1 LRIGVSTNDFSVAKK
16 FGFKGVGFG
25 LLPKS
30 VKEVSSHIEERAE
43 QLREEGFEVAQI
55 GAWANLVHPDTKARR
70 EHIEIVKEAL
80 RASALVGK
88 APVATGAGSRSGAR
102 PFSIHR
108 ENTSPATQRLLIEG
122 LNEVAGVAEENRVYL
137 ALEPGL
143 LTPLPTPEKIRE
155 VIEAVSSKYVGLQ
168 MDPFNLLGP
177 ETICHSGDFF
187 RKLFEITK
195 GLSVSAHLKDIYVE
209 PTWPIQMKETFAGNG
224 WADYEILLS
233 LLVRELKPDA
243 WAMIEHTPPEKIPEA
258 KRFIENK
265 AHELG
270 IRLG

>member
-1 LRIGVSTNDFSVAKK
+1 MRIGVSTNDFSVAKK
-16 FGFKGVGFG
+16 SGFKGVGFG
-25 LLPKS
+25 LPKS

-43 QLREEGFEVAQI
+43 QLHEEGFEVAQI
-55 GAWANLVHPDTKARR
+55 GAWANLVHPDPKTRR

-80 RASALVGK
+80 RGSASVGK

-102 PFSIHR
+102 PFSVHR

-122 LNEVAGVAEENRVYL
+122 LNEVAEVAEENEVCL

-143 LTPLPTPEKIRE
+143 LTPLPTPEE
-155 VIEAVSSKYVGLQ
+155 VRRIIEAVGSKYVRLQ

-177 ETICHSGDFF
+177 ETICNSGDFF
-187 RKLFEITK
+187 RRLFEVTK

-209 PTWPIQMKETFAGNG
+209 PTWPIQFKETFAGNG
-224 WADYEILLS
+224 WADYDILLP
-233 LLVRELKPDA
+233 LLDRELKPDA